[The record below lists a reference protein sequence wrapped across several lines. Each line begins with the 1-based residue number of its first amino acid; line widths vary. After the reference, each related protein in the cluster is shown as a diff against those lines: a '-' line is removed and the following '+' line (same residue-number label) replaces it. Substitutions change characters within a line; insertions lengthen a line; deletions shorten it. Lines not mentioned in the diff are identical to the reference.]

1 MSNEAYNAIGLHKLF
16 WVCHNCKKHL
26 RDSVTLR
33 KVEARLEQVERNIIE
48 SITGDSSKS
57 AVEKQLEEK
66 IDNMQTKVVEKLSE
80 QKEAILRSSDTIKK
94 AMKEN
99 KEDREMNLI
108 LHNIPESEST
118 EAEIRKEADL
128 SQFQEMS
135 RALTGESTQ
144 VEVEKIFRLGKK
156 VQTSKPRL
164 LLVRLKN
171 TTQVESLY
179 KKRFKLKEVGF
190 SNRYITRD
198 MTPEERTRQKELR
211 EELKAKG
218 RDTHRIFQNKV
229 IPREQK

>member
-1 MSNEAYNAIGLHKLF
+1 MSQLKEKNLN
-16 WVCHNCKKHL
+16 
-26 RDSVTLR
+26 DSVTLS
-33 KVEARLEQVERNIIE
+33 KVVARVEQAERNIID

-80 QKEAILRSSDTIKK
+80 QKEVILRSSDTIKK

-118 EAEIRKEADL
+118 EPEIRKEADI

-156 VQTSKPRL
+156 EQTSKPRL

-171 TTQVESLY
+171 ATQVENLY

-190 SNRYITRD
+190 SNR
-198 MTPEERTRQKELR
+198 
-211 EELKAKG
+211 
-218 RDTHRIFQNKV
+218 
-229 IPREQK
+229 